1 MFIKGIKT
9 WESHKPE
16 QCWHTDKQSSLCD
29 PTHSL
34 RYNCSCL
41 HDQSTTEL
49 INYFQFSVY
58 NRGGGGGLFY
68 LNSVDRVDM
77 LVADL
82 NKKIHYGEI
91 WKFSRKCEIFSCF
104 EDAFQCQSIHQ
115 SGENTNCGEKKEK
128 LFCENCKL
136 FRTIQVTAQ
145 IGQHQRKVKSIKKSL
160 CNIFFSPGTLL
171 ESNECNEDRKDVIN
185 VSSEYLC
192 RSGWAT
198 LLICD
203 NHCCIE

>member
-1 MFIKGIKT
+1 MRSRVAREYIEIWDKSKVLIKGIKT
-9 WESHKPE
+9 WEWHKPE

-77 LVADL
+77 FVADL

-115 SGENTNCGEKKEK
+115 SGENTNCGEKREK

-145 IGQHQRKVKSIKKSL
+145 IGQHQRKQQN
-160 CNIFFSPGTLL
+160 NIFLL
-171 ESNECNEDRKDVIN
+171 AHWTQSDVQRHN
-185 VSSEYLC
+185 NFKLTVHF
-192 RSGWAT
+192 
-198 LLICD
+198 
-203 NHCCIE
+203 NK